1 MNVARSLPQRATAGE
16 SDGTRFVVEVARDFE
31 AIGAAAWNGLWQRAE
46 IPSVFARHEWAEA
59 WWKACADGR
68 EPRLYGAYTE
78 GRLVGI
84 LPTLR
89 SARRRR
95 EAAVLIGDEHADYA
109 AILTEAGR
117 PGVFAALV
125 QAACEELPARSRLML
140 RDVRSDSSYADEL
153 AAWAREPGARWQR
166 VETMRCPRTSLAP
179 DRLQALVNKDSL
191 RRHTRQLGKLG
202 KLRVSHFIDAP
213 DILVRLEPFFRQ
225 HVERWAVTD
234 SPSLFLKQ
242 RNRALY
248 RELATRFSGTGLLV
262 FTEIAVD
269 GVPAAFH
276 FGFISEGDFIWYK
289 PTFDPAFA
297 RASPGE
303 VLLREL
309 FLWAAA
315 RGLSGFDFTRGGEA
329 FKNRFSDGER
339 SAHTYVYHANRL
351 DALASQTWRSCRHVL
366 RSTLPTSLVTALR
379 RWERRRGA

>member
-1 MNVARSLPQRATAGE
+1 VKT
-16 SDGTRFVVEVARDFE
+16 VIEVAHKFE

-46 IPSVFARHEWAEA
+46 VPSVFARHEWAEA
-59 WWKACADGR
+59 WWKACGDGGD
-68 EPRLYGAYTE
+68 PRLYRAYSD

-84 LPTLR
+84 LPILHF
-89 SARRRR
+89 ARHRPD
-95 EAAVLIGDEHADYA
+95 AAVLIGDEHADYA
-109 AILTEAGR
+109 AILTEASC

-125 QAACEELPARSRLML
+125 QAACQELPRRGRLIL

-153 AAWAREPGARWQR
+153 ADWAREPGSRWQR
-166 VETMRCPRTSLAP
+166 VESIPCPRTSLAP
-179 DRLQALVNKDSL
+179 YRLQALVNKGSL

-202 KLRVSHFIDAP
+202 EVKVSHFIDAP
-213 DILVRLEPFFRQ
+213 DILVRLEAFFRQ
-225 HVERWAVTD
+225 HVERWGVTD
-234 SPSLFLKQ
+234 SPSLFLKE

-269 GVPAAFH
+269 GAPAAFH
-276 FGFISEGDFIWYK
+276 FGFISEDDFIWYK
-289 PTFDPAFA
+289 PTFDLAFA

-315 RGLSGFDFTRGGEA
+315 QGLSGFDFTRGGED

-339 SAHTYVYHANRL
+339 SAYTYIYHANRL
-351 DALASQTWRSCRHVL
+351 DALSAKAWRGLRQVL
-366 RSTLPTSLVTALR
+366 RRTLPAAWVTAFR
-379 RWERRRGA
+379 RWELGRGA